1 MKRNRPVERSGCRVE
16 VAKERTAGLCREYE
30 ECRDKR
36 MRKGAG

>member
-1 MKRNRPVERSGCRVE
+1 MERSGCSVKL
-16 VAKERTAGLCREYE
+16 AKERIAALYREYE